1 MPVCVPRAMPSAVP
15 ACHRFSRDR
24 PAAPALCAEVAC
36 RNATKPEWP
45 VDAMLMKSK
54 TDSRERLGG
63 VGECLTR
70 PQCFTSYF
78 ECVSHCTH

>member
-1 MPVCVPRAMPSAVP
+1 VP

-54 TDSRERLGG
+54 TDSRDRVGG
-63 VGECLTR
+63 DDECLIDLNVLL
-70 PQCFTSYF
+70 PILSAHLIALIDLFLSNLF
-78 ECVSHCTH
+78 LSH